1 MADVADPSK
10 GDSAKDAAS
19 KPAAAPAPVPAQK
32 PVPVRVEEKEE
43 PHAVLIRPYPKSV
56 FLYPLALTSLACGIM
71 SAAHIGD
78 PRHLGFIF
86 VLVFFWNVLLMS
98 FEFTRHVSLALVL
111 AAFVVVLLGMLLN
124 QRVPV
129 LHFLHTVYDKLDFVA
144 NAEFYFAVAFAYA
157 LVLGGIFIDVRM
169 DYWEVRGNEVLHY
182 HGFLGDV
189 ERFPAPSLKMRK
201 EINDVFEY
209 LLLLSGRLV
218 LYPAGAERPIV
229 LDNVPH
235 INKIEDRIE
244 EMLDN
249 IRVTIEPKSL
259 QK

>member
-1 MADVADPSK
+1 MAQAADPGK
-10 GDSAKDAAS
+10 GDPARPQTPLQA
-19 KPAAAPAPVPAQK
+19 KPAATITAP
-32 PVPVRVEEKEE
+32 KEPE
-43 PHAVLIRPYPKSV
+43 WVVIRPYPKSV
-56 FLYPLALTSLACGIM
+56 FLYPLALTALACGLM
-71 SAAHIGD
+71 SAFGFGE

-86 VLVFFWNVLLMS
+86 CLVFFFNVILMS

-111 AAFVVVLLGMLLN
+111 SLFVLVLLGLLLN
-124 QRVPV
+124 RRIAVF
-129 LHFLHTVYDKLDFVA
+129 HFMQTTYERLDLRA
-144 NAEFYFAVAFAYA
+144 NAEFYFAIAAAYVFILA
-157 LVLGGIFIDVRM
+157 GIFIDTRM

-209 LLLLSGRLV
+209 LLLLSGRLT
-218 LYPAGAERPIV
+218 LYPAGSDHPIV

-244 EMLDN
+244 EMLDSM
-249 IRVTIEPKSL
+249 RVTIETKP
-259 QK
+259 QQQ